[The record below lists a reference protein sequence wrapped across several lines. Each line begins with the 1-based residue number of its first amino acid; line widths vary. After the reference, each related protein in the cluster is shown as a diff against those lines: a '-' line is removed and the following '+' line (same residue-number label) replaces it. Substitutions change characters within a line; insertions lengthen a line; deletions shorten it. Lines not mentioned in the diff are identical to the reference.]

1 MIHFLA
7 KVLPNEESRVTL
19 KGLFESA
26 GAPGDPPQGTKAEI
40 TRAWLKRINQ
50 VNSPDPLKTLGLIL
64 ESLLDPTLDP
74 QELGYEEQRDL
85 RQRIDKFLARDDLEY
100 RAGGQIVSTV
110 AVGSPSRSLQE
121 LIRDRDLGA
130 VHEEFDRALE
140 TVDAKP
146 REAISA
152 ASNIL
157 ESVCKV
163 YIEDAGHL
171 TMPKKMDLTPVWN
184 IVRKDLGFE
193 PSSVEDRDLQKIL
206 TGLISIVDGV
216 AALRTHASTAHSP
229 GRRGYR
235 PQPRHARL
243 SVHAAHTV
251 AGFILESWDQKTSQ

>member
-1 MIHFLA
+1 MKIPPAMIHFLA

-121 LIRDRDLGA
+121 ETMNPEQNSWQLWRYLMSISYASLC
-130 VHEEFDRALE
+130 AL
-140 TVDAKP
+140 
-146 REAISA
+146 
-152 ASNIL
+152 L
-157 ESVCKV
+157 
-163 YIEDAGHL
+163 
-171 TMPKKMDLTPVWN
+171 KK
-184 IVRKDLGFE
+184 
-193 PSSVEDRDLQKIL
+193 
-206 TGLISIVDGV
+206 
-216 AALRTHASTAHSP
+216 
-229 GRRGYR
+229 
-235 PQPRHARL
+235 
-243 SVHAAHTV
+243 
-251 AGFILESWDQKTSQ
+251 